1 MLEKQQMIIQKVS
14 NGFIVVSPV
23 GGQGGKAIVC
33 TTIDEACDI
42 VKKESAEI
50 IANAETKEEAPA
62 NEETSEESTQ
72 SQE

>member
-50 IANAETKEEAPA
+50 LAKAETSDGPA
-62 NEETSEESTQ
+62 QVQESNPDD